1 MTGTEELA
9 ALSALIPLG
18 EQLLAAWKDRHAT
31 LTASAALEKIGTDLA
46 DLKTEVAADDAKADA
61 MLAAKFGIDPRD

>member
-1 MTGTEELA
+1 MNASEE
-9 ALSALIPLG
+9 LSALAAAIPIA

-31 LTASAALEKIGTDLA
+31 LTAAAALEKIGTDLA